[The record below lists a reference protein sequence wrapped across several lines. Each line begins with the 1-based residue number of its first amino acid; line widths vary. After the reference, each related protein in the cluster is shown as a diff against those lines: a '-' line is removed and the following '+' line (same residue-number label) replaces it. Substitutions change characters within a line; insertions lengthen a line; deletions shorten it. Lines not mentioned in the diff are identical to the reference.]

1 VATLAGPRAYY
12 KPILRRGQ
20 SENSL
25 FRWRNYPL
33 QWVVMEDDLVT
44 IRNYA
49 FGPDP
54 AGEAELARI
63 KLESA
68 GIPCFLA
75 GREFAATYW
84 LASGANRGIKLQV
97 KRSDAQRAL
106 NVLGPEPAASDR
118 KLEPEEGTNESVAL
132 LCPRCH
138 SEEVVYE
145 RFSRRFF
152 YLSILLLGFPLLW
165 GRGRYRCGRCGYTWK
180 RPSPPA
186 DRTDRDA
193 DRSEPGESARP

>member
-1 VATLAGPRAYY
+1 
-12 KPILRRGQ
+12 
-20 SENSL
+20 
-25 FRWRNYPL
+25 
-33 QWVVMEDDLVT
+33 MEDDLVT

-75 GREFAATYW
+75 GREFASMYW
-84 LASGANRGIKLQV
+84 LFSGANRGVKLQV
-97 KRSDAQRAL
+97 KRSDAERAL
-106 NVLGPEPAASDR
+106 AALGPEPAAPDQ
-118 KLEPEEGTNESVAL
+118 EVEAEAGADESVTP

-138 SEEVVYE
+138 SDEIVYE

-152 YLSILLLGFPLLW
+152 YLSLLVLGFPLLW
-165 GRGRYRCGRCGYTWK
+165 GGRRYRCDRCGYAWK
-180 RPSPPA
+180 RPSPPK

-193 DRSEPGESARP
+193 DRSEGGEGDRP

>member
-1 VATLAGPRAYY
+1 
-12 KPILRRGQ
+12 
-20 SENSL
+20 
-25 FRWRNYPL
+25 
-33 QWVVMEDDLVT
+33 MEDDLVT

-75 GREFAATYW
+75 GREFASTYW
-84 LASGANRGIKLQV
+84 LAAGANRGVKLQV

-106 NVLGPEPAASDR
+106 EVLGPESAAPAQEVEPAAGAD
-118 KLEPEEGTNESVAL
+118 ESVTS

-138 SEEVVYE
+138 SKEVVYE

-152 YLSILLLGFPLLW
+152 YLSLLVLGFPLLW
-165 GRGRYRCGRCGYTWK
+165 GRGRYHCNHCGHTWR
-180 RPSPPA
+180 RPSPPD

-193 DRSEPGESARP
+193 DRSEGGESARP

>member
-1 VATLAGPRAYY
+1 
-12 KPILRRGQ
+12 
-20 SENSL
+20 
-25 FRWRNYPL
+25 
-33 QWVVMEDDLVT
+33 MEDNLVT

-75 GREFAATYW
+75 DREFTAMYW
-84 LASGANRGIKLQV
+84 LYSGANRGVKLQV
-97 KRSDAQRAL
+97 KRSDAERAL
-106 NVLGPEPAASDR
+106 AVLGPEPAAPDR
-118 KLEPEEGTNESVAL
+118 EAEREAGAEESGTPS
-132 LCPRCH
+132 CPRCH
-138 SEEVVYE
+138 SNEVVYE

-152 YLSILLLGFPLLW
+152 YLSVLLLGFPLLW
-165 GRGRYRCGRCGYTWK
+165 GRRRYRCDRCGYTWR
-180 RPSPPA
+180 RPSPPE

-193 DRSEPGESARP
+193 DRSEPGEGGRP